1 MIIVSIKKIILIYS
15 FCIWNVNFR
24 NSKKLFKIRIEKML

>member
-24 NSKKLFKIRIEKML
+24 NSKRVFEFK